1 MNARSTS
8 AVSIFS
14 AQQGL
19 VHVEIWP
26 SSLIMTAEDAVI
38 MADDITDAAAEA
50 QGQRILAN
58 AQRNLK
64 PT

>member
-1 MNARSTS
+1 
-8 AVSIFS
+8 VFS
-14 AQQGL
+14 AQKGL

-26 SSLIMTAEDAVI
+26 SSLTMSAEDAVI

-50 QGQRILAN
+50 RGQRIMAD
-58 AQRNLK
+58 AQRNVK